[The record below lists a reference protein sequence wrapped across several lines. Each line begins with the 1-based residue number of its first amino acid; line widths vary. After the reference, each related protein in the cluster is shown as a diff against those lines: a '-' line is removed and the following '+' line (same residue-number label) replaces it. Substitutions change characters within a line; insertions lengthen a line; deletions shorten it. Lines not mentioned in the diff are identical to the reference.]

1 MTALADLF
9 PNQDFRHRL
18 TLKRGGTR
26 SFFQVRNREALM
38 ERRRW
43 LDADPTPYV
52 AAIDEAE
59 PLVAQLESLAS
70 EWNEPS
76 FRPST
81 SGSAP
86 ARLITLGKAFESDL
100 LLLRPDSANR
110 FVLMAGVVCFP
121 SSWALAEKIGH
132 PLDFIHAVVP
142 GLNSSIGSIIDTFL
156 SRLEPGIA
164 YERSNWGIAATPEL
178 NLHPSLN
185 RPRLKAPLPP
195 DRTWI
200 RVEDQI
206 LNTGVIREGQSL
218 LLNLI
223 DAALVSLAAQDW
235 IAHSAR
241 PRPVGS
247 RMNLN

>member
-1 MTALADLF
+1 
-9 PNQDFRHRL
+9 
-18 TLKRGGTR
+18 
-26 SFFQVRNREALM
+26 
-38 ERRRW
+38 
-43 LDADPTPYV
+43 
-52 AAIDEAE
+52 
-59 PLVAQLESLAS
+59 
-70 EWNEPS
+70 
-76 FRPST
+76 
-81 SGSAP
+81 
-86 ARLITLGKAFESDL
+86 
-100 LLLRPDSANR
+100 
-110 FVLMAGVVCFP
+110 MAGVVCFP